1 MFHIYLKEVMDSRS
15 IKGADLASV
24 LGCSRNN
31 ISEIRSGKTNPSIDR
46 FWEILMVM
54 EKLSPGSMRHFADLM
69 AERAVSF
76 VDLIEEM
83 DNEQLSEILLKVSK
97 ALKQKRETN
106 AKVEPFLT
114 AS

>member
-15 IKGADLASV
+15 IKGADLASA

-76 VDLIEEM
+76 VDL
-83 DNEQLSEILLKVSK
+83 KVSK
-97 ALKQKRETN
+97 ALKQKRENN